1 MLTVQNPCLNVL
13 LSETTHI
20 YLLYNYRKISWRTL
34 TSLANGLTTDV
45 LKHRTF
51 NTKTERPDEITDSK
65 KNSKWFTSYVSLY
78 HHIDYMRL
86 SCSSS
91 PRSKFSHWR
100 VITGRMGK
108 LPSHY
113 EAGTRVW
120 ERKTL
125 NLRKHLVAQLC
136 VTLLQPHGL
145 RPTRFLCPW
154 DSPTAR
160 ILEWVASP
168 ISRGSSPPRDGT
180 HVSCIGR
187 QVLYHWATREAQVSE
202 VSLKKKNWQDFQ
214 HLCYHRGA
222 WVQ

>member
-1 MLTVQNPCLNVL
+1 
-13 LSETTHI
+13 
-20 YLLYNYRKISWRTL
+20 
-34 TSLANGLTTDV
+34 
-45 LKHRTF
+45 
-51 NTKTERPDEITDSK
+51 
-65 KNSKWFTSYVSLY
+65 
-78 HHIDYMRL
+78 MRL

-160 ILEWVASP
+160 ILEWVAIP
-168 ISRGSSPPRDGT
+168 FSRGSSPPRDGT

-202 VSLKKKNWQDFQ
+202 VSLKKKIDKISSIYVTIVEHESNNKWDDSR
-214 HLCYHRGA
+214 HYLRERYLLKTPKAIWR
-222 WVQ
+222 